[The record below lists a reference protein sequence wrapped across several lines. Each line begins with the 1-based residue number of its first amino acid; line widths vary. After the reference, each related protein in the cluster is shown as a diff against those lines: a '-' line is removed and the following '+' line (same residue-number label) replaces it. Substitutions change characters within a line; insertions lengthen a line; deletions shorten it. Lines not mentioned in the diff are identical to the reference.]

1 MDDNEEQATFNVEEV
16 HAIVH
21 KVCNACLTGQGF
33 LHSKIG
39 QWTATVVENC
49 LKELSAINKPFKYV
63 VSTTI
68 MQRSGASVQT
78 ATSQYWDTQK
88 DNYAAYKWENEQMQ
102 CLTTVYGVS
111 I

>member
-1 MDDNEEQATFNVEEV
+1 VQSIIE
-16 HAIVH
+16 
-21 KVCNACLTGQGF
+21 KVCKACLAEQGF

-39 QWTATVVENC
+39 QWTATIVENC

-63 VSTTI
+63 VTTTLT
-68 MQRSGASVQT
+68 QKTGASVQT
-78 ATSQYWDTQK
+78 ATSQYWDAVN
-88 DNYAAYKWENEQMQ
+88 DNYVAYKYENEQMQ